1 VLAGTILSGLSC
13 AVFWGLSHGPALARG
28 GQDWPILRHDIRATI
43 DPARNWIEVTDV
55 IELAQPPDPSRPLYL
70 LLHRDLGVESVDISD
85 APLVVDV
92 GEGFKPRHF
101 WKRPDYERLEAY
113 AAARELTVHAPAS
126 GWPDEPRITL
136 RYSGAVYDSL
146 RPPEVAYGRGFETT
160 SGLIG
165 ERGAY
170 LSGATFWIPWS
181 GENLFRYRCEA
192 IVPSG
197 WESLS
202 QGTWAQRRVTMDGR
216 VESVWVVD
224 DPMNEAY
231 LIAGPYVV
239 REAVHGDVTAYTF
252 TYENT
257 PEELCQTYLDATGDY
272 LDLYEGMI
280 GPYPFEKFAMVENW
294 WQTGY
299 GMPSFTLL
307 GDRVIRLPFIVHTSY
322 GHEILHNWWGN
333 GVFVDVEQGNWC
345 EGLTT
350 YLADYSYKEREN
362 VAAARDY
369 RLKQLQSY
377 LDYASSGEHD
387 FALRRF
393 TERESASTQAV
404 GYGKTMM
411 VFHMTRQLLG
421 DDVFFDGLRRLYNE
435 RCFEEASWDD
445 IVRSFEAVSGRSL
458 EAWFEQWIGRPGA
471 PVLSVTRSAGGHDG
485 VTVELRQEEPFY
497 DVVVP
502 VSYEVA
508 GDVRS
513 RQVSMNAATFELE
526 LPEGTRWVA
535 VDPDFQIFRKL
546 HRGEI
551 PPALSQ
557 VLGADSTVV
566 VIGSRCA
573 PDVADALRELAA
585 GWSRNHNQ
593 VVVEE
598 ADLTGPNGRGVWLFG
613 EGALA
618 DRLFAQT
625 RSFGDLPVK
634 FRAEAAAAGQTLV
647 ACFRDGGSEGIPWT
661 VVLPADA
668 SVVEALG
675 RKLPHYGVYSYLVFD
690 GETNVDKGSWAVT
703 NSPLRLDLMED
714 QR

>member
-1 VLAGTILSGLSC
+1 
-13 AVFWGLSHGPALARG
+13 
-28 GQDWPILRHDIRATI
+28 
-43 DPARNWIEVTDV
+43 
-55 IELAQPPDPSRPLYL
+55 
-70 LLHRDLGVESVDISD
+70 
-85 APLVVDV
+85 
-92 GEGFKPRHF
+92 
-101 WKRPDYERLEAY
+101 
-113 AAARELTVHAPAS
+113 
-126 GWPDEPRITL
+126 
-136 RYSGAVYDSL
+136 
-146 RPPEVAYGRGFETT
+146 
-160 SGLIG
+160 
-165 ERGAY
+165 
-170 LSGATFWIPWS
+170 
-181 GENLFRYRCEA
+181 
-192 IVPSG
+192 
-197 WESLS
+197 
-202 QGTWAQRRVTMDGR
+202 
-216 VESVWVVD
+216 
-224 DPMNEAY
+224 
-231 LIAGPYVV
+231 
-239 REAVHGDVTAYTF
+239 
-252 TYENT
+252 
-257 PEELCQTYLDATGDY
+257 
-272 LDLYEGMI
+272 
-280 GPYPFEKFAMVENW
+280 
-294 WQTGY
+294 
-299 GMPSFTLL
+299 
-307 GDRVIRLPFIVHTSY
+307 
-322 GHEILHNWWGN
+322 
-333 GVFVDVEQGNWC
+333 
-345 EGLTT
+345 
-350 YLADYSYKEREN
+350 
-362 VAAARDY
+362 
-369 RLKQLQSY
+369 
-377 LDYASSGEHD
+377 
-387 FALRRF
+387 
-393 TERESASTQAV
+393 
-404 GYGKTMM
+404 MM

-613 EGALA
+613 EGA
-618 DRLFAQT
+618 T